1 MEGPLSPVAWLMIV
15 GSSGAGAWVYLAIRP
30 YEGHWTRLI
39 GMFMASSSIGVV
51 VTPGLCE
58 TYSLTSIYQHIL
70 VAFFSALLGMPMCRG
85 AVAVTE
91 SEAAGWLKK
100 MVTGGWLK
108 TLVLRVFG
116 VKDDASPPKP
126 IAIEDESDDGHTN
139 GSDGSAA

>member
-1 MEGPLSPVAWLMIV
+1 MEGPLSPVAWLMII

-30 YEGHWTRLI
+30 YEGHWARLI
-39 GMFMASSSIGVV
+39 GMFMASSSIGIV

-91 SEAAGWLKK
+91 SEAAGWLKR
-100 MVTGGWLK
+100 VFTGGWLK
-108 TLVLRVFG
+108 AAVLRLIG
-116 VKDDASPPKP
+116 AK
-126 IAIEDESDDGHTN
+126 EDSTKKVEETTDDGHD
-139 GSDGSAA
+139 SGSAA